1 MAGLRERKKLKTRA
15 AIHDAAMRLFA
26 ERGYNATTV
35 ADIAEAAD
43 VSRATFFSYYAS
55 KDDVV
60 LGDAPLAIETLTALL
75 ADLPQGVSVLAAVR
89 GFLRTLTGWLGDE
102 RLPLQW
108 RLAREIPSV
117 AARRLQMFGQFE
129 DVIAAALAREIEA
142 EEPELVARL
151 VAASLIGALATA
163 EKAAADRTTKTG
175 RALSDHDVD
184 RLLDATMAFIDGG
197 LQRVKAPAPEAVQAE
212 PEQG

>member
-26 ERGYNATTV
+26 ERGYNATTI
-35 ADIAEAAD
+35 ADIADAAE

-60 LGDAPLAIETLTALL
+60 FGDAPLAIEALTALL
-75 ADLPQGVSVLAAVR
+75 ADVPEGLSALAAVR
-89 GFLRTLTGWLGDE
+89 EFLRTATGWLSDE
-102 RLPLQW
+102 RLPLQS

-117 AARRLQMFGQFE
+117 AARHLQILGQFE
-129 DVIAAALAREIEA
+129 DVIAAALAHEIEA
-142 EEPELVARL
+142 DEPELVARL
-151 VAASLIGALATA
+151 VAASLVGALATA
-163 EKAAADRTTKTG
+163 EKAAADRTTETG
-175 RALSDHDVD
+175 RALSDQDVD

-197 LQRVKAPAPEAVQAE
+197 LQRVKAGGPP
-212 PEQG
+212 